1 MQHTKNYIKIRER
14 LGGRLNSVMT
24 SGRVP
29 IFARY
34 RDPTRYASTTYERA
48 NEQTIEYTWLHGVVS
63 SGDIQI
69 TSSMM
74 FTDTYTQ
81 YAERGMTYYDRSISL
96 SLRALS
102 FIPENE
108 LLKSIE

>member
-1 MQHTKNYIKIRER
+1 
-14 LGGRLNSVMT
+14 MT

-81 YAERGMTYYDRSISL
+81 YAERGMTYYDLPTVFALLPKPCYFLISW
-96 SLRALS
+96 
-102 FIPENE
+102 
-108 LLKSIE
+108 